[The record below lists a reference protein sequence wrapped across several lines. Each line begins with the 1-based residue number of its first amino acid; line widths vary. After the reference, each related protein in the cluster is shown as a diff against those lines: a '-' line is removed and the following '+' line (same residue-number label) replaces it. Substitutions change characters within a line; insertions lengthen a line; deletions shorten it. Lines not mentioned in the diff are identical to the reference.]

1 MFLVTGVGSSSS
13 KTWPG
18 PPVTLHPPDMS
29 DQEQAETTK
38 LVTMAAEKK
47 IVVSDTGLCNFWALT
62 WLVAWYIFSGHKE
75 CHSPVRG

>member
-1 MFLVTGVGSSSS
+1 
-13 KTWPG
+13 
-18 PPVTLHPPDMS
+18 MS

-62 WLVAWYIFSGHKE
+62 WLVAWYIFSGQKE
-75 CHSPVRG
+75 YDSPVRG